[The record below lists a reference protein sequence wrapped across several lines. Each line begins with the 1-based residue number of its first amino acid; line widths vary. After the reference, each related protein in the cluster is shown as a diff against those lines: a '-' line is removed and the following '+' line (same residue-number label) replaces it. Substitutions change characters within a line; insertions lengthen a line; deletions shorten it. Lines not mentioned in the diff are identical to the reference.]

1 MPNSLTNFQSRF
13 SIQGRFHG
21 TCTLDPRRLWRSC
34 RWVGTL
40 WISLQ
45 YLWNSLNIFGISLKV
60 LPWGWN
66 PPVVASGQCLLPL
79 PHTSLSSLYCIIAQT
94 HISYLTFESPTPPSR
109 NINSLPAASPFP
121 RFVITFCVSLEL
133 LQAGTSTVGFSLALI
148 TFSLVR
154 WPSSC
159 LFA

>member
-1 MPNSLTNFQSRF
+1 MPSSTTSMPHLPPLAQSGDFLNNLINRIATYFLCEGTFSRCWLSLSTPCLRVSP
-13 SIQGRFHG
+13 
-21 TCTLDPRRLWRSC
+21 LDSSPQAA
-34 RWVGTL
+34 T
-40 WISLQ
+40 
-45 YLWNSLNIFGISLKV
+45 
-60 LPWGWN
+60 
-66 PPVVASGQCLLPL
+66 SGQCLLPL